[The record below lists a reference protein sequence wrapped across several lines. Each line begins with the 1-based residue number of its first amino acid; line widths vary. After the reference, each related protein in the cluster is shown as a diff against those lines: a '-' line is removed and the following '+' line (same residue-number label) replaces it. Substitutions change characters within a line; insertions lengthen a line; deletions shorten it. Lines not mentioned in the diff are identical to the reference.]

1 MTTEEPDHYATLQVA
16 PTAEPA
22 VIAAAYRALA
32 RRYHPDVAGAAGEEA
47 MRRINAAWEVLG
59 DPERRADYDRR
70 RAAAGAPASA
80 HPTTASPG
88 SDGPAGS
95 SRGTWSPR
103 QATATAGS
111 AGPEAGGPPRSPG
124 GAPGWAAGGPAGST
138 AGAPAGAR
146 SGPYGPAGPPP
157 GRPQGSVLPFGLFRG
172 WSIGEIARVDPGYLE
187 WLEGKREGRPYLAEI
202 DEILRATGW
211 RRAPDDG
218 GRHPG
223 RRRGGL
229 AGRWRGR
236 L

>member
-70 RAAAGAPASA
+70 RAAPSAPGWPDPAEA
-80 HPTTASPG
+80 TEP
-88 SDGPAGS
+88 DGPAGAT
-95 SRGTWSPR
+95 RGTWSAP
-103 QATATAGS
+103 QAAAAGGWAGSGPGGSAGS
-111 AGPEAGGPPRSPG
+111 APH
-124 GAPGWAAGGPAGST
+124 
-138 AGAPAGAR
+138 
-146 SGPYGPAGPPP
+146 GPAGPPP

-187 WLEGKREGRPYLAEI
+187 WLEGKREGRPYLREI
-202 DEILRATGW
+202 DETLRATGW
-211 RRAPDDG
+211 RRGPDG
-218 GRHPG
+218 AHPDRGG
-223 RRRGGL
+223 RRRGLG
-229 AGRWRGR
+229 GHWRGR
-236 L
+236 R